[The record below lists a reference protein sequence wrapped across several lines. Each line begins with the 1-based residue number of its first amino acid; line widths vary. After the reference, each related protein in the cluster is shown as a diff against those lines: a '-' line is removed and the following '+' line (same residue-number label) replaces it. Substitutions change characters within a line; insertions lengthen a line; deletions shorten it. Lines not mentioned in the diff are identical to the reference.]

1 MRKSKVLAKWRNNEF
16 ARFCGTG
23 HVLPFFIRYAA
34 HYKYDGIWLDLEH
47 RNMDN
52 REVQHLLALCHLYD
66 IDCMVRPPTLQRT
79 RLYRYLEDGAAG
91 FMIPFVSDAE
101 TAREI
106 VSATKYP
113 PLGNRG
119 LDGAG
124 LDCNF
129 GGDSWI
135 PGSTYIEDAN
145 RETFIV
151 AQIETPEAVMNA
163 EEIAAVPGI
172 DVLFVGPG
180 DLALRLDAYP
190 EFGMTVDEAV
200 AQVAAAADKHN
211 KVWGRTASSIDE
223 VDRYRRQGSRMIPFG
238 GDFALANILKNAS
251 AELDKMLGESS
262 NYVPSQPA

>member
-1 MRKSKVLAKWRNNEF
+1 MRKSKVLAKWRNKEF
-16 ARFCGTG
+16 ARFCAMG

-34 HYKYDGIWLDLEH
+34 HYNYEGIWLDLEH
-47 RNMDN
+47 RNFDA
-52 REVQHLLALCHLYD
+52 REVQHLQALCHLYD
-66 IDCMVRPPTLQRT
+66 IDCMIRPPTVQRT

-91 FMIPFVSDAE
+91 LMIPFVSDAE
-101 TAREI
+101 MAREI
-106 VSATKYP
+106 VAATKYP

-129 GGDSWI
+129 GGDSWA
-135 PGSTYIEDAN
+135 PNSTYIADAN

-151 AQIETPEAVMNA
+151 AQIETPEAVANA

-172 DVLFVGPG
+172 DALFVGPG
-180 DLALRLDAYP
+180 DLGLRLDAYP
-190 EFGMTVDEAV
+190 ELGMTIDESV

-211 KVWGRTASSIDE
+211 KVWARTASSIEE

-238 GDFALANILKNAS
+238 GDFSLMNVLKDAS
-251 AELDKMLGESS
+251 AALDQMLAE
-262 NYVPSQPA
+262 

>member
-1 MRKSKVLAKWRNNEF
+1 MRKSKVLAKWRSNSF
-16 ARFCGTG
+16 ARFCVMG

-47 RNMDN
+47 RNMDA
-52 REVQHLLALCHLYD
+52 REVQHLQALCHLYD
-66 IDCMVRPPTLQRT
+66 IDCMIRPPTVQRT

-91 FMIPFVSDAE
+91 LMIPFVSDAAM
-101 TAREI
+101 AREI
-106 VSATKYP
+106 VAATKYP

-129 GGDSWI
+129 GGDTWI
-135 PGSTYIEDAN
+135 PDSTYIADAN

-151 AQIETPEAVMNA
+151 AQIETPEAVANA

-172 DVLFVGPG
+172 DALFVGPG
-180 DLALRLDAYP
+180 DLGLRLDAYP
-190 EFGMTVDEAV
+190 EFDMSIDEAV

-211 KVWGRTASSIDE
+211 KVWARTASSIEE
-223 VDRYRRQGSRMIPFG
+223 VDHYRRQGSKMIPFG
-238 GDFALANILKNAS
+238 GDFSLMTVLQRAS
-251 AELDKMLGESS
+251 AELDEMLAE
-262 NYVPSQPA
+262 